1 MKEKPRGRFPWTW
14 SLSRATPGL
23 PVFWYW
29 NRPCLPV
36 TPNPECAC
44 TSTNWIWFPC
54 QAGRGGIRLP
64 EMRSFTLKWSL
75 RARQDELSEEFEERF
90 IKPIV
95 NASYP
100 ATLAGLDLAV
110 LQFSTLPGPAL
121 TYTFLAGA
129 AGFLLSAFSIFSY
142 SIYPTR
148 KKVWTATALTFL
160 IGISC
165 SVVAVL
171 LLLLRELL
179 AGFV

>member
-1 MKEKPRGRFPWTW
+1 M
-14 SLSRATPGL
+14 
-23 PVFWYW
+23 FWYW
-29 NRPCLPV
+29 NRPLRARNAEPAD
-36 TPNPECAC
+36 AC

-54 QAGRGGIRLP
+54 QAQRGGIRLP
-64 EMRSFTLKWSL
+64 DMRSFTLKWSS

-121 TYTFLAGA
+121 TYTFLVGA

-142 SIYPTR
+142 SLYPTR
-148 KKVWTATALTFL
+148 KKVWTATALTFV

-165 SVVAVL
+165 SVVAVF
-171 LLLLRELL
+171 LLLLRQLL
-179 AGFV
+179 PGFV